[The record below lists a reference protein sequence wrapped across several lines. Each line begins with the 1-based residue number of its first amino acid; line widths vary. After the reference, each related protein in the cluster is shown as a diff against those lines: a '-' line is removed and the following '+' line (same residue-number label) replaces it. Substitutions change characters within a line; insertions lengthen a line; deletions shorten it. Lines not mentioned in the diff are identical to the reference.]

1 MDNKPNPLLAG
12 SAVLYLLAGAAA
24 LFAPQELLS
33 FGGAVPSGLSV
44 SLLQAVGAAFLGFG
58 MLNWLSRFSLVGGIY
73 GRPVV
78 AANFAHAFAAAALLI
93 KAVPRGNGSPL
104 AWVALCI
111 YGVLAVLFG
120 IKFFGSGA
128 SQRGNLRPPPPV

>member
-1 MDNKPNPLLAG
+1 MDNRPNLLLVF

-33 FGGAVPSGLSV
+33 FAGAVPGDLNV

-58 MLNWLSRFSLVGGIY
+58 MLNWLSRFSRIGGIY

-78 AANFAHAFAAAALLI
+78 VANFAHAFAAAALLV

-104 AWVALCI
+104 AWAALGI
-111 YGVLAVLFG
+111 YGVLALLFG
-120 IKFFGSGA
+120 IKLFGSG
-128 SQRGNLRPPPPV
+128 SKKT

>member
-1 MDNKPNPLLAG
+1 MDNRPNPLLVF
-12 SAVLYLLAGAAA
+12 SAALYFLAGVAA

-33 FGGAVPSGLSV
+33 FGGAAAGALAV
-44 SLLQAVGAAFLGFG
+44 SLLQSVGAAFLGFG
-58 MLNWLSRFSLVGGIY
+58 MLNWLSRYSLVGGIY

-78 AANFAHAFAAAALLI
+78 AANFAHAFAAAALLV

-104 AWVALCI
+104 AWAALGI

-120 IKFFGSGA
+120 IKFFGGRS
-128 SQRGNLRPPPPV
+128 GNLRV

>member
-1 MDNKPNPLLAG
+1 MDKPNPLLVF
-12 SAVLYLLAGAAA
+12 SAVLYFLAGAAA

-33 FGGAVPSGLSV
+33 YAGAVPVDLNV

-58 MLNWLSRFSLVGGIY
+58 MLNWLSRYSLVGGIY

-78 AANFAHAFAAAALLI
+78 AANFAHAFAAAALLV

-104 AWVALCI
+104 TWVALGI

-120 IKFFGSGA
+120 IKFFGSG
-128 SQRGNLRPPPPV
+128 SKKK